1 MPKKNVKF
9 KHMKDGDKE
18 DYLLLQKYEENYV
31 SLTYER
37 IIEEL
42 TRQGKNTMEGYK
54 ITRLDHG
61 LQSATRAYND
71 GADID
76 WIVGALLHDIGD
88 GLAPQNH
95 DRFSAEV
102 IRPYVRDEITWVI
115 EHHGIFQMI
124 YYAHHYGWDKNARD
138 KFKDNIYYKSCSDFC
153 ERWDQS
159 CFDPNYNYEPIEFF
173 EPMIRE
179 VFKRKAYDPAIIK
192 FNQVF
197 GLPLI

>member
-1 MPKKNVKF
+1 MTEKNVKF

-18 DYLLLQKYEENYV
+18 DYLLLQKYEEKYV

-42 TRQGKNTMEGYK
+42 TRQGNNTMEGYK

-138 KFKDNIYYKSCSDFC
+138 KFKKNIYFQTCADFC
-153 ERWDQS
+153 QIRDQKS
-159 CFDPNYNYEPIEFF
+159 FDPEI
-173 EPMIRE
+173 
-179 VFKRKAYDPAIIK
+179 
-192 FNQVF
+192 
-197 GLPLI
+197 

>member
-1 MPKKNVKF
+1 M
-9 KHMKDGDKE
+9 
-18 DYLLLQKYEENYV
+18 
-31 SLTYER
+31 TYER

-102 IRPYVRDEITWVI
+102 VRPYVRDEITWVI

-138 KFKDNIYYKSCSDFC
+138 KFKDNIYFQTCADFC
-153 ERWDQS
+153 ERWDQKS
-159 CFDPNYNYEPIEFF
+159 FDPEYENKDLDFF
-173 EPMIRE
+173 KPLIKE
-179 VFKRKAYDPAIIK
+179 VFSRPPYKDEYIK
-192 FNQVF
+192 KNEVL
-197 GLPLI
+197 GLPKV

>member
-1 MPKKNVKF
+1 MTEKNVKF

-18 DYLLLQKYEENYV
+18 DYLLLQKYEEKYV

-102 IRPYVRDEITWVI
+102 VRPYVRDEITWVI

-138 KFKDNIYYKSCSDFC
+138 KFKDNIHFQTCADFC
-153 ERWDQS
+153 ERWDQKS
-159 CFDPNYNYEPIEFF
+159 FDPEYENKDLDFF
-173 EPMIRE
+173 KPLIKE
-179 VFKRKAYDPAIIK
+179 VFSRPPYKDEYIK
-192 FNQVF
+192 KNEVL
-197 GLPLI
+197 GLPKV

>member
-1 MPKKNVKF
+1 MTEKNVKF
-9 KHMKDGDKE
+9 KSMKEGDKE
-18 DYLLLQKYEENYV
+18 DYLLLQELEHKYV

-37 IIEEL
+37 IIDEL
-42 TRQGKNTMEGYK
+42 NRQGKNTMEGYK

-76 WIVGALLHDIGD
+76 WVVGTLLHDIGD

-102 IRPYVRDEITWVI
+102 IRPYVREEITWVV

-124 YYAHHYGWDKNARD
+124 YYAHHYNWDKNARD
-138 KFKDNIYYKSCSDFC
+138 KFKNNIYFQSCADFC
-153 ERWDQS
+153 ERWDQAS
-159 CFDPNYNYEPIEFF
+159 FDPDYKNEKLEFF
-173 EPMIRE
+173 EPMIKE
-179 VFKRKAYDPAIIK
+179 VFSRPAYDDKFIK
-192 FNQVF
+192 KNTVL
-197 GLPLI
+197 GLPKI

>member
-1 MPKKNVKF
+1 MTEKNVKF
-9 KHMKDGDKE
+9 KHMKDGDKV
-18 DYLLLQKYEENYV
+18 DYLLLQKYEEKYV

-102 IRPYVRDEITWVI
+102 VRPYVRDEITWVI

-138 KFKDNIYYKSCSDFC
+138 KFKDNIYFQTCADLW
-153 ERWDQS
+153 ERWDQKS
-159 CFDPNYNYEPIEFF
+159 FDPEYEYKDLDFF
-173 EPMIRE
+173 KPLIKE
-179 VFKRKAYDPAIIK
+179 VFSRPPYKDEYIK
-192 FNQVF
+192 KNEVL
-197 GLPLI
+197 GLPKV